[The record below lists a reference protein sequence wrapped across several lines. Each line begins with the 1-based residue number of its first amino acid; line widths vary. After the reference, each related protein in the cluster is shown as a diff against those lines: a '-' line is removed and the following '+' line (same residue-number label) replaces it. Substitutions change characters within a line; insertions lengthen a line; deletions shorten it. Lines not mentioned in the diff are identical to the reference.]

1 MFGFVWCFLMIRFK
15 LYTFGR
21 NITREMLCCFCCNLS
36 ESTQF
41 WSVSL
46 LKKFTLA
53 TKLRWSLQNFS
64 AMVFLVVTNKY
75 FVGYY
80 FENWLLF
87 YSSVNPQFIHLLVS
101 EWTHSFL
108 YYSVGYSCSLPFL
121 FILASILVLT
131 RPCRDSQSC
140 GHPPHFP

>member
-1 MFGFVWCFLMIRFK
+1 MIKFK
-15 LYTFGR
+15 LYIFGR
-21 NITREMLCCFCCNLS
+21 NITCEMLCSFCCNLS
-36 ESTQF
+36 ENTKF

-64 AMVFLVVTNKY
+64 AIVFLIVTNKY

-80 FENWLLF
+80 FENELLF
-87 YSSVNPQFIHLLVS
+87 YSSVNPQFIHLFVS
-101 EWTHSFL
+101 EGTHSFL
-108 YYSVGYSCSLPFL
+108 YYLVGYSCPFPFL

-131 RPCRDSQSC
+131 GPCRNNQSY
-140 GHPPHFP
+140 GYPPHFP